1 MKSYQTNAKLHN
13 HKDVQ
18 RVAEAQQYHAIDDD
32 QTVGI
37 NGLLKRSPKYKSSFL
52 TEMCWLI
59 RRSSIDTFKNPSKF
73 RIRFV
78 LSIIIGVLFGLLFL
92 RSEYNQ
98 QAFQNISAVIF
109 MLIINCTF
117 SNVQD
122 NADVIWNENR
132 SVLAF
137 IAPSPDAA
145 SAMVIPLVISLFVFV
160 GFFIS
165 TKTIPNW
172 LIWIKY
178 LLWLYYSNEMRL
190 INPWEDVKSL
200 DCNQVGNGTCYR
212 NGTDVLD
219 YCVFKKV
226 HYNRNLGLLFALFIV
241 FRLISFGILV
251 LRAKFQRKVG

>member
-59 RRSSIDTFKNPSKF
+59 WRSSIDTFKNPPEF

-78 LSIIIGVLFGLLFL
+78 LSIIIGVLFGLLFQ

-122 NADVIWNENR
+122 NADV
-132 SVLAF
+132 
-137 IAPSPDAA
+137 
-145 SAMVIPLVISLFVFV
+145 
-160 GFFIS
+160 FFIS

-219 YCVFKKV
+219 YCVFKKE